1 MNTKDTLMW
10 KELSEGPAAVGRVG
24 RENEAV
30 LERLAAVGSGIEAV
44 CTVGRGTSDHAM
56 MYLKYLLEA
65 GPGILTASAAPSTVT
80 LYGGRPKLQ
89 KALTVG
95 CSQSGEA
102 ADVMEVLR
110 AAKAC
115 GGLTAAVTNEPES
128 PMAGMAD
135 FALSCCAGKEKS
147 VAATKTF
154 LGQLAL
160 ARLICAALSGA
171 KEDLT
176 ALSGALT
183 EALPRIEAAAEPM
196 AERFAGIRECFILS
210 RGISAAVAFECGLK
224 LQETCY
230 IRARAYHSS
239 DFYHGP
245 MAMVEEKTPVIL
257 FASSRALGGETEA
270 AHRKD
275 LEACADKMLSLGAE
289 LWVITDQPAL
299 FAGKGARTVA
309 VPGGADERDA
319 VFFFAL
325 AAQMLACKVSCRK
338 GLSPDT
344 PRALKKVTVT
354 R

>member
-1 MNTKDTLMW
+1 
-10 KELSEGPAAVGRVG
+10 
-24 RENEAV
+24 
-30 LERLAAVGSGIEAV
+30 
-44 CTVGRGTSDHAM
+44 M

-80 LYGGRPKLQ
+80 LYGGKPKLQ

-196 AERFAGIRECFILS
+196 AERFAGVRECFILS

-245 MAMVEEKTPVIL
+245 MAMVEEETPVIL

-275 LEACADKMLSLGAE
+275 LG
-289 LWVITDQPAL
+289 VITDQPAL
-299 FAGKGARTVA
+299 FADKGARTVA

-325 AAQMLACKVSCRK
+325 TAQMLACKVSCRK